1 MTLAEWRVAEPGM
14 IRHLPYRYNQDV
26 VKRAAVFVV
35 LASLLFCTSL
45 RAQDTPVSGQT
56 MIGQAAIG
64 QAVAGQTVV
73 GRTMV
78 VIPFENASPTPGLEW
93 LGESFPETFHQ
104 QLNSPVLYVASR
116 DERLRA
122 YDRQGVPA
130 GVHPARATLYRLA
143 EQMDLDYAVLG
154 SYKYDGARLTAIAQL
169 LDMRAQKVWP
179 AVTESAP
186 LSDLGTL
193 QSALAWDL
201 LRLIRTDFSVPKD
214 IYVASVGPV
223 RLDALENYVRGVL
236 DPTAEEKVQHYR
248 EAVRLNPDYA
258 QAWLELGKTYYG
270 QRAYEPAIAALGQ
283 VLPSSFLV
291 SGAVG
296 REANFYLGLAAYAHG
311 NFAKSE
317 SAFEFVAAR
326 LPLAEVYNNLGVVAA
341 RRGQKKAVDYFERA
355 IENDPSDA
363 DYHFNLGMTLA
374 QAGDRGGAA
383 RELHTALDHRPN
395 DAEAKALLDSLTSI
409 AGSGDIVPSSATSK
423 APLERIKRN
432 YEEDAFRQMTTQM
445 GSWAEERFARSDPH
459 AHARFHLELGKELLA
474 HGFTTEAEA
483 EFRHAAAVDPSSS
496 APLTALAEDYDA
508 RGDAREARAQA
519 EAALRIRESAEA
531 YLILARL
538 DLRENRME
546 AAAQNIDRALE
557 LEPGSPTG
565 QNLKRTLAAKLAEKA
580 QPLPQP

>member
-1 MTLAEWRVAEPGM
+1 MKPAEWCEAELGVM
-14 IRHLPYRYNQDV
+14 RHLHCRYNELV
-26 VKRAAVFVV
+26 VKRAAVVVFVV
-35 LASLLFCTSL
+35 SLLFCPSL
-45 RAQDTPVSGQT
+45 CAQDAP
-56 MIGQAAIG
+56 AA
-64 QAVAGQTVV
+64 

-93 LGESFPETFHQ
+93 LGESFPETFHE

-122 YDRQGVPA
+122 YDRQSVPA
-130 GVHPARATLYRLA
+130 GVHPSRATLYRLA
-143 EQMDLDYAVLG
+143 EQMDVDYTVLG

-169 LDMRAQKVWP
+169 LDMRAQKLWP
-179 AVTESAP
+179 AVTESRP
-186 LSDLGTL
+186 LADLGSL

-201 LRLIRTDFSVPKD
+201 LRLIRTDFPVPKD
-214 IYVASVGPV
+214 KYIASVAPV
-223 RLDALENYVRGVL
+223 RLDALENYVRGML
-236 DPTAEEKVQHYR
+236 ATTAEEKVQHYR
-248 EAVRLNPDYA
+248 EAARLNPDYA
-258 QAWLELGKTYYG
+258 QAWLELGKTYYT
-270 QRAYEPAIAALGQ
+270 QRSYEPAIAALSQ
-283 VLPSSFLV
+283 VQHSS
-291 SGAVG
+291 AVA
-296 REANFYLGLAAYAHG
+296 REANFYLGLAAYSHG
-311 NFAKSE
+311 DFAKSE

-355 IENDPSDA
+355 IQNDPSDA
-363 DYHFNLGMTLA
+363 DYHFNLGVTLT
-374 QAGDRGGAA
+374 QAGDRAGAA

-395 DAEAKALLDSLTSI
+395 DAEAKMLLDSLTPT
-409 AGSGDIVPSSATSK
+409 AGSIVPSSATSK

-445 GSWAEERFARSDPH
+445 GSWAEQQFTRSDPR

-483 EFRHAAAVDPSSS
+483 EFHHAAAVDPSSA

-546 AAAQNIDRALE
+546 AAAQNINRALQ
-557 LEPGSPTG
+557 LEPGNPAG
-565 QNLKRTLAAKLAEKA
+565 QDLKRTLAAKLAEKA
-580 QPLPQP
+580 QPLSQP